1 MTKNV
6 VARARDARTRARNDD
21 GERATDDARER
32 ARAQWRERRW
42 WFGTRR
48 RRGAARAALR
58 RRGAAFDY
66 LTDARGAVLRDDAAL
81 ENESTVHARA
91 RVRGGHCQVPCGIF
105 DDPAMV
111 ASLREMSATIR
122 KAMTQ
127 INELA
132 GGLSDPVKL
141 NQSMRWVM
149 TKEEHCGKIIALI
162 GEYCLCQRVKAA
174 EMSPEDY
181 VDALK
186 IHHLVM
192 QNAMKCKQNVDTDF
206 CCHLDHSLDD
216 LAKMYTK
223 A

>member
-1 MTKNV
+1 M
-6 VARARDARTRARNDD
+6 
-21 GERATDDARER
+21 
-32 ARAQWRERRW
+32 
-42 WFGTRR
+42 
-48 RRGAARAALR
+48 
-58 RRGAAFDY
+58 
-66 LTDARGAVLRDDAAL
+66 L
-81 ENESTVHARA
+81 EDECTVHARV

-105 DDPAMV
+105 DDPGMV
-111 ASLREMSATIR
+111 AQLREASATIR

-132 GGLSDPVKL
+132 SGLSDPVKL

-149 TKEEHCGKIIALI
+149 TKEEHCSKIITMI
-162 GEYCLCQRVKAA
+162 GEYCLCQRIKAA

-181 VDALK
+181 VDSLK

-216 LAKMYTK
+216 LSKMYTK

>member
-1 MTKNV
+1 M
-6 VARARDARTRARNDD
+6 
-21 GERATDDARER
+21 
-32 ARAQWRERRW
+32 
-42 WFGTRR
+42 
-48 RRGAARAALR
+48 
-58 RRGAAFDY
+58 
-66 LTDARGAVLRDDAAL
+66 
-81 ENESTVHARA
+81 HARV

-105 DDPAMV
+105 DDPGMV
-111 ASLREMSATIR
+111 AQLREASATIR

-132 GGLSDPVKL
+132 SGLSDPVKL

-149 TKEEHCGKIIALI
+149 TKEEHCSKIITMI
-162 GEYCLCQRVKAA
+162 GEYCLCQRIKAA

-181 VDALK
+181 VDSLK

-216 LAKMYTK
+216 LSKMYKSRVNYFKGSAVSTTGSSRPGTASSFTDVWNGGNEK
-223 A
+223 ALDELLRRGRGSSKKIEFDGLRASDKDNIERDS

>member
-1 MTKNV
+1 MLPS
-6 VARARDARTRARNDD
+6 ADFD
-21 GERATDDARER
+21 
-32 ARAQWRERRW
+32 
-42 WFGTRR
+42 
-48 RRGAARAALR
+48 ARAAR
-58 RRGAAFDY
+58 TISSARFAARSSLGDSGSSAS
-66 LTDARGAVLRDDAAL
+66 ARSVAAS
-81 ENESTVHARA
+81 STSSSRADVPAFARV

>member
-1 MTKNV
+1 M
-6 VARARDARTRARNDD
+6 R
-21 GERATDDARER
+21 
-32 ARAQWRERRW
+32 
-42 WFGTRR
+42 
-48 RRGAARAALR
+48 
-58 RRGAAFDY
+58 FDY
-66 LTDARGAVLRDDAAL
+66 LTTSRGARL
-81 ENESTVHARA
+81 EGDTTLEDECTVHARM

-111 ASLREMSATIR
+111 AQLREMSATIR

-132 GGLSDPVKL
+132 SGLSDPVKL

-149 TKEEHCGKIIALI
+149 TKEEHCSKIITMI

>member
-1 MTKNV
+1 M
-6 VARARDARTRARNDD
+6 
-21 GERATDDARER
+21 TDDARTARDSRAVEGTTVVVR
-32 ARAQWRERRW
+32 GARTARALE
-42 WFGTRR
+42 
-48 RRGAARAALR
+48 GALEDLGAR
-58 RRGAAFDY
+58 FDY
-66 LTDARGAVLRDDAAL
+66 LTTSRGAPLRGDAVLED
-81 ENESTVHARA
+81 ECTVHARV

-105 DDPAMV
+105 DDPGMV
-111 ASLREMSATIR
+111 AQLREASATIR

-132 GGLSDPVKL
+132 SGLSDPVKL

-149 TKEEHCGKIIALI
+149 TKEEHCSKIITMI
-162 GEYCLCQRVKAA
+162 GEYCLCQRIKAA

-181 VDALK
+181 VDSLK

-216 LAKMYTK
+216 LSKMYTK
-223 A
+223 S